1 MSTHWG
7 NHIKNNIA
15 GNKYESDFFHYK
27 VVACFVTL
35 FLMSSSLK
43 LNWILYQISKIS
55 ILLLKVLKEQGQ
67 NNALPFKERNVYIN
81 RPDLNQFFCTTR
93 RSTCIKQLMVFAA
106 WRQKLPPGKLQCSSC
121 RARSQARM
129 RNLILL
135 CDSIGRR
142 LGTTG
147 PPQRRHVALHSGK
160 VVKIYTRLYTL
171 KNIVWKASQNQNHSP
186 LQFKALV
193 TTHKDVP

>member
-55 ILLLKVLKEQGQ
+55 IFLLKVLKEQGQ
-67 NNALPFKERNVYIN
+67 NNALHSKERNVYIN
-81 RPDLNQFFCTTR
+81 RPDLNQIFLHDTEAHMH
-93 RSTCIKQLMVFAA
+93 QAA
-106 WRQKLPPGKLQCSSC
+106 HGNCSLTPKLPPGKLQCSSC
-121 RARSQARM
+121 RARSGAHEKSHFAMWFHMTAAGNNR
-129 RNLILL
+129 
-135 CDSIGRR
+135 SASA
-142 LGTTG
+142 
-147 PPQRRHVALHSGK
+147 PPCG
-160 VVKIYTRLYTL
+160 
-171 KNIVWKASQNQNHSP
+171 
-186 LQFKALV
+186 V
-193 TTHKDVP
+193 T